1 MPRCSFVRATVVV
14 TIITLSRPPSFSLL
28 PRSSSRPGRAIPS
41 RCCRP
46 PLSSSSSAAAVGPL
60 YYCFGHKHRSLESN
74 DCEESRHRRIAVTVY
89 ALSYIFR
96 VHGTHTHAA
105 AGRRTTNRS
114 QHPACKRSDGS
125 TTAVQLTALRSLL
138 VQGKYRS
145 ITTQSRSIPSLPTL
159 SVPLSPRQSSQTLAF
174 HLFELHLPRYLI
186 NRRACDQLLL
196 LLLLLGRQVITD

>member
-1 MPRCSFVRATVVV
+1 MFA
-14 TIITLSRPPSFSLL
+14 RP
-28 PRSSSRPGRAIPS
+28 SSSRSLLSPGL
-41 RCCRP
+41 
-46 PLSSSSSAAAVGPL
+46 PLSLFFLAPPRAPDAQYLPAAAVLLRPPPPPPPPSVPFITVSATNTV
-60 YYCFGHKHRSLESN
+60 YRSLESN

-125 TTAVQLTALRSLL
+125 TTAVQSTALRSLL

-174 HLFELHLPRYLI
+174 HLFELHLPRCLI

-196 LLLLLGRQVITD
+196 LLLLLLGRQVITD